1 MVLHVFRIP
10 ETRNRFYVVDNNGNK
25 LFHGTIYQCGKFL
38 DYMLKG
44 EGPNVEAFRKPVGAV
59 DDQACK
65 R

>member
-25 LFHGTIYQCGKFL
+25 LFHGTISQCGRFL
-38 DYMLKG
+38 EYMLKG
-44 EGPNVEAFRKPVGAV
+44 DENHVEAHRKPVGV
-59 DDQACK
+59 LDGQAGQ

>member
-25 LFHGTIYQCGKFL
+25 LFHGTIYQGGKFL

-44 EGPNVEAFRKPVGAV
+44 EGPNVEAFRKPVGAI

>member
-44 EGPNVEAFRKPVGAV
+44 ENHVEAFRKPVGTAH
-59 DDQACK
+59 DQAGQ

>member
-10 ETRNRFYVVDNNGNK
+10 ETRNRFYVVDNKGNK
-25 LFHGTIYQCGKFL
+25 FFHGTIYQCGKFL

-44 EGPNVEAFRKPVGAV
+44 EGPNVEAFRKPIGTAP
-59 DDQACK
+59 DQAGQ